1 MSTLTLFHGSQQI
14 IETPLFAYGKT
25 TNDYGQ
31 GFYCTEHL
39 DLAKEWACTEN
50 SDGFAN
56 RYQLESKNLNIL
68 NLHKDQFNTLHWLS
82 ILVSNRTFDM
92 ATPIMRQAV
101 FFLKEEY
108 SINLQNYD
116 AILGYRADDSYFAFA
131 KMFLS
136 NQISYSQL
144 SKAMMLGALGDQF
157 VLKSKKAFEAITFTG
172 FEIAPKSEFLSKKIQ
187 RMNKAK
193 EDFHKLIDNYSI
205 TEEDLFMTDF
215 ILGKVSKSDAR
226 LR

>member
-1 MSTLTLFHGSQQI
+1 MSNLTLFHGSQQI
-14 IETPLFAYGKT
+14 IETPLFASGKT

>member
-1 MSTLTLFHGSQQI
+1 
-14 IETPLFAYGKT
+14 
-25 TNDYGQ
+25 
-31 GFYCTEHL
+31 
-39 DLAKEWACTEN
+39 
-50 SDGFAN
+50 
-56 RYQLESKNLNIL
+56 
-68 NLHKDQFNTLHWLS
+68 
-82 ILVSNRTFDM
+82 
-92 ATPIMRQAV
+92 
-101 FFLKEEY
+101 
-108 SINLQNYD
+108 
-116 AILGYRADDSYFAFA
+116 
-131 KMFLS
+131 MFLS

-215 ILGKVSKSDAR
+215 ILGKVSKNDAR